1 MIYIKRAD
9 LEVYI
14 QAATLD
20 KLAGGSGTSTARLD
34 NLEKQQMATF
44 RKYVGGRYDVDA
56 IYASITGTGGADIR
70 DQYVVKCLC
79 HMMIYALYT
88 PLAPHEIPE
97 HRKFDYQEVMEFL
110 ASVRDGKSDVDFPR
124 KTDSETEET
133 LEDIR
138 FSSYPKLDHKF

>member
-1 MIYIKRAD
+1 MNYIKRSD

-14 QAATLD
+14 TAATLD
-20 KLAGGSGTSTARLD
+20 KLAGGTGTTTVRLD

-56 IYASITGTGGADIR
+56 IFAAVTGSGGSDIR

-97 HRKFDYQEVMEFL
+97 HRKFDYQEAMEFL
-110 ASVRDGKSDVDFPR
+110 ASIRDGKAECDFPR
-124 KTDSETEET
+124 KTDPDTTET
-133 LEDIR
+133 LDDFRI
-138 FSSYPKLDHKF
+138 SSYPRLDHKF